1 MFKNLLIITL
11 KGVQHRPMRSWL
23 TIIGIVIGTMLVVA
37 IMSMSSGIQN
47 VIMQKLQMMGS
58 QMIVVFPGDESNPL
72 ASMIASTKFR
82 ERDITDLEMIDGVQT
97 AVPWDMGSVGTEF
110 KGEKHTI
117 TSHSANWKR
126 MQYLFQAT
134 RGFELRSGSWP
145 ISEDASEVVLGDT
158 VARKMFKQQIYADD
172 EIIVESKRMRV
183 AGVLKY
189 TGNSDD
195 DQAIYMSWMMFHLLS
210 GVKPGAMTAMI
221 IVKPDANINIV
232 AQQIKFRLSQQ
243 DVVDKFVVMTPETI
257 KKLAG
262 DILSIV
268 ELALIMIALV
278 SLLVGA
284 VGIMNTM
291 YTSVLERT
299 KQIGIMK
306 AIGASSESILA
317 LFLIESGVIGII
329 GGLLGIAG
337 GIFLAIVAGI
347 AARVFGGISGLFSFA
362 SLDYLGF
369 LVVLVVTLMTGI
381 IAGILPARQA
391 AHMEP
396 AEALRYE

>member
-11 KGVQHRPMRSWL
+11 KGVQHRPLRSWL

-47 VIMQKLQMMGS
+47 IIMSKLQMMGS
-58 QMIVVFPGDESNPL
+58 QMIIVFPGDESNPL
-72 ASMIASTKFR
+72 ASMMAMAKFR
-82 ERDITDLEMIDGVQT
+82 ERDITDLETISGVQ
-97 AVPWDMGSVGTEF
+97 AAIAWDMDSMGVEF
-110 KGEKHTI
+110 RGEKHTI
-117 TSHSANWKR
+117 STAGTNWKR

-134 RGFELRSGSWP
+134 RGFELRSGAWP
-145 ISEDASEVVLGDT
+145 VSEDANEVVLGDT
-158 VARKMFKQQIYADD
+158 VARKMFDRQVYAGD
-172 EIIVESKRMRV
+172 EIIIESKRMKV
-183 AGVLKY
+183 AGILNY
-189 TGNSDD
+189 TGNADD
-195 DQAIYMSWMMFHLLS
+195 DQRIYLSWMMFHLLS
-210 GVKPGAMTAMI
+210 GVKPGAVTAMVVI
-221 IVKPDANINIV
+221 RQGADINLV
-232 AQQIKFRLSQQ
+232 AQQIKFQLSKQ
-243 DVVDKFVVMTPETI
+243 DVVDKFVVMTPDTI

-317 LFLIESGVIGII
+317 LFLIESGVIGMI

-337 GIFLAIVAGI
+337 GITLALLAGVA
-347 AARVFGGISGLFSFA
+347 ASSLGGITGLFSFA

-391 AHMEP
+391 ATMEP

>member
-11 KGVQHRPMRSWL
+11 KGVQHRPLRSWL

-47 VIMQKLQMMGS
+47 IIMSKLQMMGS
-58 QMIVVFPGDESNPL
+58 QMVIVFPGDESNPF
-72 ASMIASTKFR
+72 ASLIGGAKFR
-82 ERDITDLEMIDGVQT
+82 EKDINDLETIAGVKS
-97 AVPWDMGSVGTEF
+97 AVSWDMDSFTTEYR
-110 KGEKHTI
+110 GEKHTI
-117 TSHSANWKR
+117 SAAGTNWRR
-126 MQYLFQAT
+126 MQYLFQTT
-134 RGFELRSGSWP
+134 RGFELRSGQWP
-145 ISEDASEVVLGDT
+145 VSEDASEVVLGDT
-158 VARKMFKQQIYADD
+158 VARKMFDRQIYAGD
-172 EIIVESKRMRV
+172 ELIIASKRMRV
-183 AGVLKY
+183 AGILKY

-195 DQAIYMSWMMFHLLS
+195 DQRVYLSWMMFHMLS
-210 GVKPGAMTAMI
+210 GVKPGAVTAM
-221 IVKPDANINIV
+221 VVVDPAYDINLV
-232 AQQIKFRLSQQ
+232 AQQIKFQLSKQ
-243 DVVDKFVVMTPETI
+243 DVVDKYVVMTPDTI

-317 LFLIESGVIGII
+317 LFLIESGVIGMI

-337 GIFLAIVAGI
+337 GIGLAILAGLGAQ
-347 AARVFGGISGLFSFA
+347 AAGISGLFSFA

-391 AHMEP
+391 ANMEP

>member
-1 MFKNLLIITL
+1 MFKNLILITL
-11 KGVQHRPMRSWL
+11 KGVRYRPLRSWL
-23 TIIGIVIGTMLVVA
+23 TILGIIIGTMLVVA

-47 VIMQKLQMMGS
+47 IIMSKLQMMGS

-72 ASMIASTKFR
+72 ASMMAMAKFR
-82 ERDITDLEMIDGVQT
+82 EKDINDLELIPGVQA
-97 AVPWDMGSVGTEF
+97 AVSWDMDSFVTEY

-117 TSHSANWKR
+117 SAGGTNWKR

-134 RGFELRSGSWP
+134 RGFELRTGAWP
-145 ISEDASEVVLGDT
+145 TSEDSSEVILGDT
-158 VARKMFKQQIYADD
+158 VARKMFKRQVYAGD
-172 EIIVESKRMRV
+172 EIIVASKRMRV
-183 AGVLKY
+183 AGILKY
-189 TGNSDD
+189 TGNQDD
-195 DQAIYMSWMMFHLLS
+195 DQRVYLSWLMFHVLS
-210 GVKPGAMTAMI
+210 GTKPGAMTAMV
-221 IVKPDANINIV
+221 IVKQGYDIGLV
-232 AQQIKFRLSQQ
+232 AQQIKFQLSKQ
-243 DVVDKFVVMTPETI
+243 DVVDKFVVMTPDTI

-262 DILSIV
+262 DILGIV

-337 GIFLAIVAGI
+337 GIMLAIIAGVA
-347 AARVFGGISGLFSFA
+347 AKSLGGISGLFSFA

-391 AHMEP
+391 ARMEP

>member
-11 KGVQHRPMRSWL
+11 KGVQHRPLRSWL

-47 VIMQKLQMMGS
+47 IIMSKLQMMGS
-58 QMIVVFPGDESNPL
+58 QMIIVFPGDESNPL
-72 ASMIASTKFR
+72 ASMMAMAKFR
-82 ERDITDLEMIDGVQT
+82 EKDINDLETIAGVQA
-97 AVPWDMGSVGTEF
+97 AVSWDMGSMIVEF

-117 TSHSANWKR
+117 SAGGTNWKR

-134 RGFELRSGSWP
+134 RGFELRTGEWP
-145 ISEDASEVVLGDT
+145 VSEDANEVVLGDT
-158 VARKMFKQQIYADD
+158 VARKMFDRQVYAGD
-172 EIIVESKRMRV
+172 EIIIESKRMRV
-183 AGVLKY
+183 AGILNY

-195 DQAIYMSWMMFHLLS
+195 DQRVYLSWMMFHLLS
-210 GVKPGAMTAMI
+210 GVKPGAMTAMVV
-221 IVKPDANINIV
+221 VKQGYDMNLV
-232 AQQIKFRLSQQ
+232 AQQIKFQLSKQ
-243 DVVDKFVVMTPETI
+243 DVVDKYVVMTPDTI

-278 SLLVGA
+278 SLIVGA

-306 AIGASSESILA
+306 AIGASSESILG
-317 LFLIESGVIGII
+317 LFLIESGVIGMI

-337 GIFLAIVAGI
+337 GIGLAILAGVGAN
-347 AARVFGGISGLFSFA
+347 AAGISGLFSFA